1 MLAFRPEADTQTA
14 GGVNHRSHWQSH
26 PKAGGRH
33 KNAQQMCRTSGLAF
47 GIATV
52 YALGLI
58 PTLLPNE
65 YIGEKGARDQTQL
78 SFLSTRTTYINSE
91 TVSEGSIEYEY
102 EYRDA

>member
-47 GIATV
+47 GIATG
-52 YALGLI
+52 YALGTNAHLLI
-58 PTLLPNE
+58 D
-65 YIGEKGARDQTQL
+65 EKSLGASVAHPHPSPQ
-78 SFLSTRTTYINSE
+78 
-91 TVSEGSIEYEY
+91 
-102 EYRDA
+102 